1 MKILRSRKFKI
12 GAYGVAVTA
21 VILLIVV
28 ALNYVSILLTDRK
41 DAFIDLTAEK
51 AFNLSDEAREV
62 FAKLEEPLQV
72 TVLFGEEEYET
83 LNPYCAQVVYILDQ
97 AEKENPNITVRY
109 VDPLEN
115 PEIAASYPGASCIQG
130 DMIVENQNS
139 GRFYEVAFSDLFFF
153 NSSGGVSGS
162 RAEAVIA
169 SRLMS
174 MTSGET
180 YKIAFTTGHNE
191 DETAEF
197 DSLLELN
204 NYTLEDVSLITED
217 IEEDTL
223 CLVIAAPKVDF
234 STEEIMK
241 LEQFMRNG
249 GQYGKSILYLTSIEQ
264 PEVPNLSAFLANYGI
279 EVTTEVIGETDSRYT
294 FSDNQFYALSGYLE
308 ENYSAK
314 ALAAGLPSISP
325 YTRPVSILFV
335 NSSNVRTAPLMSFS
349 PTSMAID
356 MVDSSKYRSGS
367 NGDLYSAAVA
377 EQYEYVS
384 GEGERLSK
392 LVVFGSSYFI
402 NDTMLSTESL
412 GNAEYMVGVMA
423 QLAPNETSVE
433 IAAKSIL
440 GGYMSISSRTA
451 AILGIVFVAIIPI
464 IVILMG
470 VYVYMRR
477 RNK

>member
-1 MKILRSRKFKI
+1 MKFLNSRKFKI
-12 GAYGVAVTA
+12 GAYGATVTA

-41 DAFIDLTAEK
+41 DAFVDLTADK
-51 AFNLSDEAREV
+51 AFELSEEARSI
-62 FAKLEEPLQV
+62 FAKLEDPIRV

-97 AEKENPNITVRY
+97 AEKENDKVTVCY
-109 VDPLEN
+109 IDPLEN
-115 PEIAASYPGASCIQG
+115 PEIAASYPGIACTQG
-130 DMIVENQNS
+130 DMVMENTET
-139 GRFYEVAFSDLFFF
+139 GRFYEVPFSDLFFF
-153 NSSGGVSGS
+153 TSSGSISGS
-162 RAEAVIA
+162 KAEAVIA
-169 SRLMS
+169 SRMMS
-174 MTSGET
+174 MTSGES
-180 YKIAFTTGHNE
+180 YNISFTKGHNE
-191 DETAEF
+191 DTTEEF
-197 DSLLELN
+197 TSLLGLN
-204 NYTLEDVSLITED
+204 NYTVSTVSLVTED
-217 IEEDTL
+217 IDEDTL
-223 CLVIAAPKVDF
+223 CLVIVAPKVDF
-234 STEEIMK
+234 STEEILK
-241 LEQFMRNG
+241 LENFMRNG
-249 GQYGKSILYLTSIEQ
+249 GNYGKSILYFTSIEQ
-264 PEVPNLSAFLANYGI
+264 PDVPNLTAFLSNYGLA
-279 EVTTEVIGETDSRYT
+279 VTTEVIGETDSRYT
-294 FSDNQFYALSGYLE
+294 FGDSQFYALSGYLE

-314 ALAAGLPSISP
+314 ALSAGLPSISP

-367 NGDLYSAAVA
+367 DGDLYSAAVA

-384 GEGERLSK
+384 GEGERISR
-392 LVVFGSSYFI
+392 LVVFGTSYFV

-451 AILGIVFVAIIPI
+451 SILGIVFIAVVPLIII
-464 IVILMG
+464 ALGIF
-470 VYVYMRR
+470 VYYRR